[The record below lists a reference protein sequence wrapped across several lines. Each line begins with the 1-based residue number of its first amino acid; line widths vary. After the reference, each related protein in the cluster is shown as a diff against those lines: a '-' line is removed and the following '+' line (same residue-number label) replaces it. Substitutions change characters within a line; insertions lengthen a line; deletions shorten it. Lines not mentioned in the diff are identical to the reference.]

1 MKIRNIF
8 KFSTAIGIGALL
20 LTGCGNIEK
29 KEEIQ
34 SQTNNNQIEEF
45 QPIENVKI
53 NIDKNIIDEDVE
65 VHIYEQIIEQD
76 QEKRNNDIQQEIKP
90 SNEDSVNN
98 ENQEEYEELEFNY
111 NFEEEIQRF
120 TKKIC
125 RDKR

>member
-53 NIDKNIIDEDVE
+53 NIDKNIIDEDIE
-65 VHIYEQIIEQD
+65 VHIHEQIIEQD
-76 QEKRNNDIQQEIKP
+76 QEKEIMI
-90 SNEDSVNN
+90 
-98 ENQEEYEELEFNY
+98 Y
-111 NFEEEIQRF
+111 N
-120 TKKIC
+120 KK
-125 RDKR
+125 